1 MTPEIIGSVL
11 RSIIIAIGGGF
22 ITNGYLDQSQLD
34 TIAGGAAVAVGLAW
48 SIIQKLRAAKKP
60 PAV

>member
-22 ITNGYLDQSQLD
+22 ITNGYIDESQLN
-34 TIAGGAAVAVGLAW
+34 TIAGGIAVAVGLGW
-48 SIIQKLRAAKKP
+48 SILQKIRSKKP
-60 PAV
+60 AA